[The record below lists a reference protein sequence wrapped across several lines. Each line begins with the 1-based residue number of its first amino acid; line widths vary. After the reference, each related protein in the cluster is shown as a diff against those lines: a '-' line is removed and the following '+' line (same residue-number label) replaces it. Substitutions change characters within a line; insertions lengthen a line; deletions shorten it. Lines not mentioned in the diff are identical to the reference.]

1 MPKENIGSL
10 PSCIS
15 DSFLKVFTR
24 RIGQQADE
32 STDKFVFAVN
42 IQVPGSRHF
51 SIVYYYV
58 LQYPVDEVAYTA
70 SVQTNNYGIAKSC
83 NFAQKSLFGRFI
95 HGTNQFRNSRLKLI
109 PNVALG
115 PWVVQRAV
123 GTKPLI
129 VGRALKVRVNPFSLS
144 DKKGRIL
151 CSTGD
156 IPLFSEIYGDR
167 H

>member
-58 LQYPVDEVAYTA
+58 LQYPVDE
-70 SVQTNNYGIAKSC
+70 
-83 NFAQKSLFGRFI
+83 KSLFGRFI

-109 PNVALG
+109 PNVAL
-115 PWVVQRAV
+115 VVC
-123 GTKPLI
+123 L
-129 VGRALKVRVNPFSLS
+129 LLN
-144 DKKGRIL
+144 
-151 CSTGD
+151 
-156 IPLFSEIYGDR
+156 
-167 H
+167 

>member
-95 HGTNQFRNSRLKLI
+95 QGTNQFRNSRLKLI
-109 PNVALG
+109 PNVAL
-115 PWVVQRAV
+115 VVC
-123 GTKPLI
+123 L
-129 VGRALKVRVNPFSLS
+129 LLN
-144 DKKGRIL
+144 
-151 CSTGD
+151 
-156 IPLFSEIYGDR
+156 
-167 H
+167 